1 MILIKKCLLISMFI
15 LVSSV
20 VTAQEMK
27 AITWYD
33 LRPQL
38 ETVEDP
44 FAKLDPNQLYLLGT
58 ISRYREELEKDNF
71 QLSEKTVAEV
81 KKIEADFI
89 EAGIDV
95 DELFAKQQI
104 ITEQRTKQATLPN
117 DKVLGKTL
125 RIPGFITPVEM
136 EGTKVTKFF
145 LVPSPGACIH
155 TPPPPPNQ
163 IVLVSFPDG
172 IELNG
177 LDTPFWVEGELL
189 NQNVTADVNYSDGA
203 SNVESVYQMSAQS
216 VELYKIN

>member
-117 DKVLGKTL
+117 DEVLGKTL